1 MEISDENCREATG
14 MPYGWRKTGETYTCE
29 RCGKPTSNRKLF
41 TCGPIGGKV
50 GYSWCDECISDFDRE
65 LEWKNE
71 QSFKENITCPW
82 CGYEDPDSWE
92 FEGEY
97 DDAYECPECGK
108 KFILEVHTEVTYTS
122 KRRIEDMPEGWRG
135 DD

>member
-1 MEISDENCREATG
+1 

-29 RCGKPTSNRKLF
+29 RCGKPTPNRKLF
-41 TCGPIGGKV
+41 TGGSIGGKV
-50 GYSWCDECISDFDRE
+50 GYSWCDKCISDFDRE

-71 QSFKENITCPW
+71 QSFKEKITCPW

-108 KFILEVHTEVTYTS
+108 KFILEVHTEITYTS
-122 KRRIEDMPEGWRG
+122 KRHIEDMPEGWRG

>member
-1 MEISDENCREATG
+1 MTISNEKCREVTD

-29 RCGKPTSNRKLF
+29 RCGKPTPNRKLF
-41 TCGPIGGKV
+41 TGGSIGGKV
-50 GYSWCDECISDFDRE
+50 GYSWCDKCISDFDRE

-82 CGYEDPDSWE
+82 CGYEDTDSWE

-108 KFILEVHTEVTYTS
+108 KFILEVHTEITYTS
-122 KRRIEDMPEGWRG
+122 KRHIEDMPEGWRG

>member
-1 MEISDENCREATG
+1 MRISDEKCREVTD
-14 MPYGWRKTGETYTCE
+14 MPYGWRKTGETYTCS
-29 RCGKPTSNRKLF
+29 RCGKATQNRKLF
-41 TCGPIGGKV
+41 MGGPIGGKV

-71 QSFKENITCPW
+71 QPYKEEITCPW
-82 CGYEDPDSWE
+82 CGYEDSDSWE

-108 KFILEVHTEVTYTS
+108 KFILEVHTETTYTS
-122 KRRIEDMPEGWRG
+122 KRRIEDMPERW
-135 DD
+135 

>member
-1 MEISDENCREATG
+1 MRISDEKCREVTD

-29 RCGKPTSNRKLF
+29 RCGKPTPNRKLF
-41 TCGPIGGKV
+41 TGGSIGGKV
-50 GYSWCDECISDFDRE
+50 GYSWCDKCISDFDRE

-108 KFILEVHTEVTYTS
+108 KFILEVHTEITYTS
-122 KRRIEDMPEGWRG
+122 KRHIEDMPEGWRG